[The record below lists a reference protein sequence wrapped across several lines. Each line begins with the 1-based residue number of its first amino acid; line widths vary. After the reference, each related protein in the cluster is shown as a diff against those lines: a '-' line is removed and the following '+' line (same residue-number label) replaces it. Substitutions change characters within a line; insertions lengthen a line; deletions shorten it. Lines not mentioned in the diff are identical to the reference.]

1 MRLTQALYWLTV
13 CCAVVLFTASCS
25 ERGGSTTPV
34 YTPTTQGGSEQSGG
48 LLKTDPGREIFEQR
62 CTACHGEYGNLR
74 HENAANLQ
82 LSRLDSIGIVQTIQN
97 GRNIMPAFKD
107 AIPDSDISKLE
118 VYVKSLRR

>member
-1 MRLTQALYWLTV
+1 MRLTLLYLFAVCFAIAL
-13 CCAVVLFTASCS
+13 FASCS

-34 YTPTTQGGSEQSGG
+34 FTNTTKTGDQQSGG
-48 LLKTDPGREIFEQR
+48 LVKTTEGKEIFEQR
-62 CTACHGEYGNLR
+62 CVACHGEFGNLR

-97 GRNIMPAFKD
+97 GRNVMPPFKD
-107 AIPDSDISKLE
+107 AIPDTDIAKLE

>member
-1 MRLTQALYWLTV
+1 MKVNCSPFWVVAFSAL
-13 CCAVVLFTASCS
+13 VLFAASCS

-48 LLKTDPGREIFEQR
+48 LLKTEPGKEIFEQR
-62 CTACHGEYGNLR
+62 CVACHGVYGNLR

-107 AIPDSDISKLE
+107 AVPDSDIAKLE
-118 VYVKSLRR
+118 IYVKSLRR